1 MPGTTLIL
9 GGARSGKSRFA
20 ESLLADKPGD
30 ARLYLATA
38 EARDAE
44 MAERIARH
52 RADRGSAWITIEE
65 PLEIAPIIQREC
77 GLGRY
82 VLVECLTLWLS
93 NLMEA
98 GRDVAAET
106 GRLCAALPQPGSAGG
121 AVLVSNEVG
130 LGIMPMNALARAF
143 GDEAGR
149 LNQRIAAAADKAYFI
164 AAGLPLKLKGE

>member
-20 ESLLADKPGD
+20 ESLLANKPGD

-52 RADRGSAWITIEE
+52 RTDRGSAWITIEE

-77 GLGRY
+77 SQGRY
-82 VLVECLTLWLS
+82 VLVECLTLWLN

-98 GRDVAAET
+98 GRDVATET
-106 GRLCAALPQPGSAGG
+106 SRLCAALPQRGSAGG

-143 GDEAGR
+143 CDEAGR
-149 LNQRIAAAADKAYFI
+149 LNQRIAACADSAYFI